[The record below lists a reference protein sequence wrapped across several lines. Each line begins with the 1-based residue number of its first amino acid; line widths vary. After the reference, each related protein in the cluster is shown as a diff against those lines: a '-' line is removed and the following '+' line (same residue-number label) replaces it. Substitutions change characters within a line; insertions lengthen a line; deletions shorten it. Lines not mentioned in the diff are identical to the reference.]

1 MKFSIVKKV
10 RELDA
15 NEKPIQPTKIVADPD
30 FDKVNLAQIG
40 EGADLEAVG
49 TKFGKIGFKGC
60 MSNARIFKDWKE
72 KDSFETVMNEE
83 DIALKAI

>member
-15 NEKPIQPTKIVADPD
+15 NEKPIQPTKIVDDPD
-30 FDKVNLAQIG
+30 IDKVNWAQIG

-49 TKFGKIGFKGC
+49 TEFGKIGLKGR
-60 MSNARIFKDWKE
+60 MSNARIFKDWKK
-72 KDSFETVMNEE
+72 KDSFETILNEE
-83 DIALKAI
+83 DIALRAI